1 MTPVVKNRGSPI
13 GVLHA
18 VQAVAGPNEHVTQS
32 QPGRLED
39 LFLRHAG
46 AAGRLAYL
54 LTGDRE
60 LADDLV
66 QDAFVH
72 LAGRFAH
79 LRDPQAFPAYLH
91 RTIVNLARSQFRR
104 RRVERAYLRSQ
115 GSRTPAQSLEPNRD
129 EADRLATALL
139 RLPERQR
146 AAVVLRFYA
155 DLSVEQTAEAM
166 GCRPGTVKS
175 LVFRA
180 LSNLRDV
187 IGDE

>member
-1 MTPVVKNRGSPI
+1 VHV
-13 GVLHA
+13 
-18 VQAVAGPNEHVTQS
+18 VAGQDREATEPKA
-32 QPGRLED
+32 GRLEEV
-39 LFLRHAG
+39 FRRHAP

-54 LTGDRE
+54 LTGDRD

-72 LAGRFAH
+72 LARRFAH
-79 LRDPQAFPAYLH
+79 IRDPDAFPAYLQ

-104 RRVERAYLRSQ
+104 RRVERAYLKAEA
-115 GSRTPAQSLEPNRD
+115 SRPAAPAFNLDPD
-129 EADRLATALL
+129 EADRMAAALL

-155 DLSVEQTAEAM
+155 DLSVERTAEIM
-166 GCRPGTVKS
+166 RCRAGTVKS
-175 LVFRA
+175 LVFKGLA
-180 LSNLRDV
+180 NLRGV